1 MSPIVGLD
9 IGTTKVCVCVGEI
22 KKNGKIEIIGIDT
35 KPCSGLHRG
44 MVSNISQTTA
54 SIEQSMSK
62 AELMS
67 GSKIES
73 VTINISGS
81 SVKGITNPG
90 MIAIKKGGGITKLD
104 VKRVIETA
112 KAVNIAQDMEI
123 LHYLP
128 QSYRVDDQDGIEDP
142 VGMIGMRLETEVYF
156 ITAKKT
162 AIQNLMMCV
171 EKAGLKMINQPVLS
185 LLAGAEAVL
194 SPDEK
199 HLGVALIDIG
209 GGTTDMAI
217 FIEGNLHHLYTIS
230 IGGTNITKDI
240 SIVLKTSF
248 ENAERIKRERGCCFS
263 SLISEN
269 EEIVLQPFGGQKE
282 QSVPRHILSEVIQSR
297 MEEMFSM
304 LDKEITRFKPR
315 INAGVVLIGGGAMMG
330 GCVELCKEIFN
341 LPVRLGIP
349 QNIGGLVDAVSTPFY
364 APSVGLVMLS
374 AKEHHKKGR
383 KKASISLPWW
393 KRAKDFF
400 RI

>member
-9 IGTTKVCVCVGEI
+9 IGTTKVCVCVAEI
-22 KKNGKIEIIGIDT
+22 KKNGKIEIIGIGT

-44 MVSNISQTTA
+44 MVSNVSQTTA

-123 LHYLP
+123 LHHLP

-162 AIQNLMMCV
+162 AIQNLIMCV
-171 EKAGLKMINQPVLS
+171 EKAGLKMMGSPILS
-185 LLAGAEAVL
+185 LLGGAEAVL

-248 ENAERIKRERGCCFS
+248 DNAERIKRERGCCFS

-269 EEIVLQPFGGQKE
+269 EEIALQSLGGQDE
-282 QSVPRHILSEVIQSR
+282 QTIPRHVLSEVIQSR

-304 LDKEITRFKPR
+304 LDREITRFKPR
-315 INAGVVLIGGGAMMG
+315 INAGVVLIGGGAMMEG
-330 GCVELCKEIFN
+330 SIELAKQVFN
-341 LPVRLGIP
+341 LPVRIGIP

-364 APSVGLVMLS
+364 ATSVGLVMLS
-374 AKEHHKKGR
+374 AKEHHKKGT
-383 KKASISLPWW
+383 KKASKHFSWLKEI
-393 KRAKDFF
+393 KGFF

>member
-1 MSPIVGLD
+1 ASA
-9 IGTTKVCVCVGEI
+9 KVCVCVGEI
-22 KKNGKIEIIGIDT
+22 KKNGKIEIIGIGT

-269 EEIVLQPFGGQKE
+269 EEIALQPFGGQKE

-315 INAGVVLIGGGAMMG
+315 INAGVVLIGGGAMME

-374 AKEHHKKGR
+374 AKEHHKKGT